1 MRDLES
7 EVDSLLLAQ
16 GSGYSHILLWFE
28 AFCFHLDGVRT
39 GFQLRKVESA
49 RVIGTRVSP
58 QSSLLVRN
66 RNRGARHRRAACITH
81 LADDRAGS
89 FPLRE
94 GRFRQKKIKQPDK
107 NKYRKS

>member
-7 EVDSLLLAQ
+7 EIDSLLLAQ
-16 GSGYSHILLWFE
+16 GSGYSVILLWFE

-66 RNRGARHRRAACITH
+66 RNRGARHRCATCVAH
-81 LADDRAGS
+81 LTDDRAGS
-89 FPLRE
+89 FTLGERC
-94 GRFRQKKIKQPDK
+94 FRQEKMKQPDK
-107 NKYRKS
+107 NKYRQS

>member
-7 EVDSLLLAQ
+7 EIDSLLLAQ
-16 GSGYSHILLWFE
+16 GGGYSHIVLWFK

-58 QSSLLVRN
+58 QPSLLVRN
-66 RNRGARHRRAACITH
+66 RHRGTRHRRAACIAQ

-89 FPLRE
+89 FTL
-94 GRFRQKKIKQPDK
+94 GDGCHRQEKMKQPDK
-107 NKYRKS
+107 NKYRQS